1 MQAKPG
7 AARAA
12 GPRSGTGH
20 KCDTSKATGTT
31 YRLEFYGFAA
41 PVGAAGW
48 S

>member
-1 MQAKPG
+1 VPQARG
-7 AARAA
+7 VAR
-12 GPRSGTGH
+12 GTDYP